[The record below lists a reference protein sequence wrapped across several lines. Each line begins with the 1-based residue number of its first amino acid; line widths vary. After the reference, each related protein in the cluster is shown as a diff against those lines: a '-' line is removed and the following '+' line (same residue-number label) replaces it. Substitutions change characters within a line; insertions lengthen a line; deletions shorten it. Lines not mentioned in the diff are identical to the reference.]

1 MFFCFCFLFLKGT
14 CVYASVRSCL
24 RACERTH
31 VCCVCSSACNTTTTN
46 NNNNIVII
54 TALVSHSAVFHQQ

>member
-1 MFFCFCFLFLKGT
+1 M
-14 CVYASVRSCL
+14 YASVRSCL
-24 RACERTH
+24 RAFERTH